1 MGEKKSEARDETIM
15 KYRAKPPPLGSTAK
29 RKNENLNRDP
39 RFISLG
45 SSSTNL
51 WAEDGAQTRDP

>member
-15 KYRAKPPPLGSTAK
+15 KYRAKPPLGSKAK

-51 WAEDGAQTRDP
+51 